1 MKNDV
6 NMVEYYVTKCKLILK
21 LILEVNVESC
31 IGELFHVLVYITYS
45 KIIREVNI

>member
-31 IGELFHVLVYITYS
+31 IGELFYVLVYITYS